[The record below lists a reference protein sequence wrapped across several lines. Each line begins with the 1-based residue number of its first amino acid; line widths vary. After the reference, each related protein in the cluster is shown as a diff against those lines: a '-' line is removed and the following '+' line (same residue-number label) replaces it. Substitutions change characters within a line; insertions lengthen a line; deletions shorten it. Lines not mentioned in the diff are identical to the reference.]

1 MIYIVEVKRDPKTG
15 EIILPLPTKLVDA
28 MKWSVGDQLSWGET
42 LILEKGGKYEG
53 LSIRRVSDEKNDL
66 KKRGGLG

>member
-1 MIYIVEVKRDPKTG
+1 MIYIVEVKRDQKTG

-42 LILEKGGKYEG
+42 LILEKGGRYEG
-53 LSIRRVSDEKNDL
+53 LSIRRVGDEKIDF
-66 KKRGGLG
+66 